1 MKELKEEIETI
12 IKELDSI
19 VEMFYQQKTQEAYMK
34 LNPVLEKIMEI
45 TELIQKYYE
54 EFNMEELLGALK
66 EALSAMEE
74 RDAILMADVLKYE
87 VIEKLNDI
95 AAHI

>member
-1 MKELKEEIETI
+1 MKELREEIETI
-12 IKELDSI
+12 VKELDSI
-19 VEMFYQQKTQEAYMK
+19 VEMFYQQKTQEAYTK
-34 LNPVLEKIMEI
+34 LNPVLENIMKMA
-45 TELIQKYYE
+45 ELIQKYYAE
-54 EFNMEELLGALK
+54 LDMEELLNALK